1 MIVVSFLPAGRRL
14 PVPRGDAAARRV
26 RGGVCAGELGR
37 ATGGEVAER
46 SCSTSADNCPISRRS
61 PACASAQ
68 SSRSV
73 RMQSTSA
80 ANDCLACSFQSPCA
94 SRTLIEIELTRGS
107 RRQRP
112 AGWTRRAAGGA
123 GHGRVA
129 DAQHQRIEVH
139 VIADGFRHCVH
150 RSSLRMRRARHHAAT
165 PTSSSNRPITA
176 FESKNSAAS
185 ARAACWCRRGSR
197 WIASTPADGFLD
209 RAKRDQAFADG
220 VGAAEA
226 GVLHERGLSRGEIP
240 HGPIAEPAAVGGDVD
255 ALRRRAFGVRAQDVV
270 VERLRIGHDADRVD
284 DPPPVTAKQVQVACV
299 GWMNVE
305 GDLEL
310 GRRPLRQVDE
320 LPELV
325 DLQPE
330 RRRTVLNGTV
340 RPAPTRD
347 RREPPGPRRGSHP
360 RRR

>member
-1 MIVVSFLPAGRRL
+1 MA
-14 PVPRGDAAARRV
+14 
-26 RGGVCAGELGR
+26 
-37 ATGGEVAER
+37 
-46 SCSTSADNCPISRRS
+46 
-61 PACASAQ
+61 
-68 SSRSV
+68 
-73 RMQSTSA
+73 
-80 ANDCLACSFQSPCA
+80 A
-94 SRTLIEIELTRGS
+94 SRTRSISASRSRSSLTGL
-107 RRQRP
+107 
-112 AGWTRRAAGGA
+112 
-123 GHGRVA
+123 
-129 DAQHQRIEVH
+129 
-139 VIADGFRHCVH
+139 RHCVH
-150 RSSLRMRRARHHAAT
+150 RSFLRTRRARHHAAT
-165 PTSSSNRPITA
+165 PASSSNRPITV

-197 WIASTPADGFLD
+197 WIASTPRTASST
-209 RAKRDQAFADG
+209 RAKRDQALADG

-226 GVLHERGLSRGEIP
+226 GVLHERRLSRGEIP

-255 ALRRRAFGVRAQDVV
+255 ALRGRAFGVRAQDVV
-270 VERLRIGHDADRVD
+270 VERLRIGDDAARID

-310 GRRPLRQVDE
+310 GRGPLRQVDE

-347 RREPPGPRRGSHP
+347 RREPPGPRRAHTRVAGEDRGLTRVTPADVAGTECRNSGVP
-360 RRR
+360 MFSPIVKWKS